1 MPAAAARVGLNAL
14 PWSKIMAPTKFFAPF
29 PPLLLSLQF
38 QVSIATALTTIP
50 LTLGMPTLSRR
61 SGTKTLSLSL
71 TPVID
76 LVTLLYATWI

>member
-1 MPAAAARVGLNAL
+1 
-14 PWSKIMAPTKFFAPF
+14 
-29 PPLLLSLQF
+29 
-38 QVSIATALTTIP
+38 
-50 LTLGMPTLSRR
+50 MPTLSRR